1 MLYNYVY
8 ETTKKIIK
16 DKLRNVQKK
25 KIQKEIYYLLS
36 QDTNFN
42 YTKNINGIY
51 FNISVLN
58 DDTLSKINDILE
70 INKEIQGDKLIYK
83 TYFLEKYNNDDDNF
97 IPRRELN
104 KLKACV

>member
-1 MLYNYVY
+1 MYTRQQN
-8 ETTKKIIK
+8 KIIK

-36 QDTNFN
+36 QDVNFI

-51 FNISVLN
+51 FNINVLN

-97 IPRRELN
+97 VPRRELN

>member
-1 MLYNYVY
+1 MY
-8 ETTKKIIK
+8 TRQQKKIIK

-36 QDTNFN
+36 QDVNFI

-51 FNISVLN
+51 FNINVLN

-83 TYFLEKYNNDDDNF
+83 TYFLEK
-97 IPRRELN
+97 
-104 KLKACV
+104 

>member
-1 MLYNYVY
+1 MY
-8 ETTKKIIK
+8 TRQQKKIIK

-36 QDTNFN
+36 QDVNFI

-51 FNISVLN
+51 FNINVLN

-97 IPRRELN
+97 VPRRELN